1 MSFIFSR
8 IAGLSGSTLSQM
20 PRVGAFAIEMT
31 SAFALLSSML
41 CTGLTGYLFY
51 FCTESVAISVIAG
64 SVVFAIFIATQM
76 LLNAVRG
83 NGLASKINSA
93 QATGP
98 SVIHVLAYLSLTLV
112 FTQPALLLF
121 SKNIYATQ
129 VADAIKF
136 DHNLRLRN
144 FDELRAEGARQ
155 LKRDAL
161 IYSEKIIQLGAQ
173 PLRSPGD
180 ASPPLAP
187 TTSST
192 QPLSPST
199 STKKALVIGNQHYPT
214 SPLRAPIKDA
224 NDIAQALRSA
234 GYQVSLVTDGSRL
247 ILEQRINQYTQS
259 LNAFDT
265 SVFFYSGHGFQHAG
279 NNYMV
284 PVDMVSID
292 QGIGLNL
299 VLQKISHRKPL
310 VNIVIIDACHAYA
323 SDMAISQSGLAM
335 LEGGDNTYVALAAKP
350 GQAAQEPNLA
360 NANGFFTKAILN
372 SINKPIDIDM
382 LFRDVRL
389 EVFAATKGAQSPI
402 SWSTLSRS
410 FILMDPQRTLTAP
423 TATLTATASPAVAD
437 RASEQNSQ
445 GKYSCQQN
453 YVDSNTAEPILIA
466 CYQTQLLRAHDD
478 LAAYHQ
484 QTKKLRLALEDSL
497 TQYAITPPR
506 MMRLYQEIWEGADRT
521 KRSTLLTIL
530 IWLALASAFIAREML
545 IKPLRDYV
553 LISHED
559 RVKDFANIR
568 QRSDTQVKEIYARF
582 IERLR
587 TITSL
592 NFNVLNA
599 KTPQLLNPIDG
610 DGSWRSRSTLD
621 ATSNRAALQNLMR
634 ALRS

>member
-1 MSFIFSR
+1 
-8 IAGLSGSTLSQM
+8 
-20 PRVGAFAIEMT
+20 
-31 SAFALLSSML
+31 
-41 CTGLTGYLFY
+41 
-51 FCTESVAISVIAG
+51 
-64 SVVFAIFIATQM
+64 M

-265 SVFFYSGHGFQHAG
+265 SVFFYSGHGYHFVRFG
-279 NNYMV
+279 Y
-284 PVDMVSID
+284 
-292 QGIGLNL
+292 
-299 VLQKISHRKPL
+299 
-310 VNIVIIDACHAYA
+310 
-323 SDMAISQSGLAM
+323 
-335 LEGGDNTYVALAAKP
+335 TY
-350 GQAAQEPNLA
+350 
-360 NANGFFTKAILN
+360 
-372 SINKPIDIDM
+372 
-382 LFRDVRL
+382 
-389 EVFAATKGAQSPI
+389 
-402 SWSTLSRS
+402 
-410 FILMDPQRTLTAP
+410 QRTYFFCKLLGYHRRKIMQHCLKMIMP
-423 TATLTATASPAVAD
+423 IYP
-437 RASEQNSQ
+437 RQPMNQ
-445 GKYSCQQN
+445 GHG
-453 YVDSNTAEPILIA
+453 I
-466 CYQTQLLRAHDD
+466 
-478 LAAYHQ
+478 
-484 QTKKLRLALEDSL
+484 KKVSGIY
-497 TQYAITPPR
+497 T
-506 MMRLYQEIWEGADRT
+506 
-521 KRSTLLTIL
+521 TIQHKN
-530 IWLALASAFIAREML
+530 RC
-545 IKPLRDYV
+545 
-553 LISHED
+553 
-559 RVKDFANIR
+559 
-568 QRSDTQVKEIYARF
+568 IY
-582 IERLR
+582 
-587 TITSL
+587 
-592 NFNVLNA
+592 
-599 KTPQLLNPIDG
+599 
-610 DGSWRSRSTLD
+610 
-621 ATSNRAALQNLMR
+621 
-634 ALRS
+634 